1 MEMIAPPAPN
11 DPGQYLLDVT
21 PGYIAS
27 LVKLRAELAAR
38 QGAMTA
44 VEATARLRREAEF
57 ALEAAREQAEQLLAD
72 AAERLAK
79 AKKAEADVK
88 AKGRDLDSERTA
100 FEAQSAA
107 AQKAIAEKMAANT
120 AKAEEL
126 SALELRLEMQAA
138 ELATAQADLAD
149 RTRLLQSKVAAL
161 AL

>member
-100 FEAQSAA
+100 F
-107 AQKAIAEKMAANT
+107 
-120 AKAEEL
+120 
-126 SALELRLEMQAA
+126 
-138 ELATAQADLAD
+138 
-149 RTRLLQSKVAAL
+149 
-161 AL
+161 